1 MALRPILPGDTIR
14 LVSPASPLTPDKLDF
29 ISELLRNEG
38 YKVEVAPHALEWTDY
53 LAGTDEQRA
62 EDLMDAF
69 TDDSVAAVLCTRGG
83 YGCARL
89 IPYLD
94 FDQMANSNKALMGFS
109 DVTTLHLALNR
120 RGLPTI
126 HSPMAL
132 TLHFP
137 REDFVYESFK
147 RVLRGDLARPAG
159 APTGECVNP
168 GVVEGEVV
176 GGCLCLLTD
185 SIGTQEPLETKGKI
199 FLIEDVE
206 EMPHRLDA
214 MLTVLINTGLAE
226 QAAGFVVGEMTRTAE
241 YVPGIGSRPW
251 EDIVKE
257 RLGPLGKPM
266 VINFP
271 FGHMKGMLTL
281 PLGLQ
286 ARFDATAGTLDYL
299 EPLFQ

>member
-29 ISELLRNEG
+29 ISELLRDEG

-69 TDDSVAAVLCTRGG
+69 ADDSVAGVLCTRGG

-89 IPYLD
+89 LPFLD
-94 FDQMANSNKALMGFS
+94 FDQMASSNKALMGFS

-132 TLHFP
+132 TLHYP
-137 REDFVYESFK
+137 REDYVYESFK
-147 RVLRGDLARPAG
+147 RVLRGDLTRPTG
-159 APTGECVNP
+159 APTSECVNP

>member
-69 TDDSVAAVLCTRGG
+69 ADDSVAGVLCTRGG

-89 IPYLD
+89 LPFLD
-94 FDQMANSNKALMGFS
+94 FDQMASSNKALMGFS

-132 TLHFP
+132 TLHYP
-137 REDFVYESFK
+137 REDYVYESFK
-147 RVLRGDLARPAG
+147 RVLRGDLTRPTG
-159 APTGECVNP
+159 APTSECVNP

-257 RLGPLGKPM
+257 RLGPLSKPM

-286 ARFDATAGTLDYL
+286 ARFDAVAGTLDYL

>member
-1 MALRPILPGDTIR
+1 MALRPILAGDTIR

-38 YKVEVAPHALEWTDY
+38 YKVEVAPHALEWIDY

-69 TDDSVAAVLCTRGG
+69 ADDSVAAVLCTRGG

-89 IPYLD
+89 LPFLD

-185 SIGTQEPLETKGKI
+185 SIGTKEPLETKGKI

-226 QAAGFVVGEMTRTAE
+226 QAAGFVIGEMTRTAE

-286 ARFDATAGTLDYL
+286 ARFDAAAGTLDYL